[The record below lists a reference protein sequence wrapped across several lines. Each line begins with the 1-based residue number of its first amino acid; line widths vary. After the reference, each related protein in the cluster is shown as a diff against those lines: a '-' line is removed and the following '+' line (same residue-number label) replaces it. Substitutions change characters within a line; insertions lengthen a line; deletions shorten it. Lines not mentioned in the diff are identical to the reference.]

1 MSLNGGELHSGAVSG
16 GRHYLPEDGVQ
27 LQTGSSRII
36 DFATKLRRVSIAD
49 TTVADIQVIN
59 PFQVNLIGHKPGF
72 TTLAI
77 WDQSGQYQERPVRI
91 DPNGKQQVLLNTM
104 VAELDRSAIE
114 NQGTNLALA
123 LSHAGVSLVR
133 LPGAVAT
140 PFSPAGQR
148 YLAVGSRQFSR
159 SISGTRWIAD
169 RNAAL
174 ARYDLRPGGWA
185 TATTSSRDFSS
196 TSKITSSRRF
206 SRSRICSPI
215 PVKRQSSCPA
225 AKFLSSSRRP

>member
-1 MSLNGGELHSGAVSG
+1 MSATESIRPSALTGGELHSGAVSG

-36 DFATKLRRVSIAD
+36 DFATKLRRISIAD

-72 TTLAI
+72 TTLAV
-77 WDQSGQYQERPVRI
+77 WDQSGQYEERPVRI

-114 NQGTNLALA
+114 NQGTNLSLA
-123 LSHAGVSLVR
+123 LTHAGVSVVS

-140 PFSPAGQR
+140 PFSPDDVRHRRQR
-148 YLAVGSRQFSR
+148 
-159 SISGTRWIAD
+159 
-169 RNAAL
+169 
-174 ARYDLRPGGWA
+174 
-185 TATTSSRDFSS
+185 
-196 TSKITSSRRF
+196 
-206 SRSRICSPI
+206 
-215 PVKRQSSCPA
+215 KR
-225 AKFLSSSRRP
+225 LLNR